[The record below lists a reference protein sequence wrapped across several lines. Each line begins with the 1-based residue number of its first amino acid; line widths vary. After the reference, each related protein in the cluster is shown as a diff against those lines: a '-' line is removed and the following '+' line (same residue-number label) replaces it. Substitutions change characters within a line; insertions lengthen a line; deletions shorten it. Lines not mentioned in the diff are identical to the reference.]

1 MGEPSSDTV
10 RDQLVSSQ
18 PRPAPRPNTVGMRG
32 VRSGLVST
40 CSVIT
45 AGTAAGAAGPAEY
58 CSVTTDIKTTNLN
71 SLSSPGTMMSC
82 LSLFSVL
89 SVRLTGGL
97 LAAFSVTDLVMLYWP
112 DFVTGVT
119 LVTFTVEFVR
129 GLELVTLTGIVRGLV
144 LVTLSGIVRGLVLVT
159 LSGILRGFVPVTLTG

>member
-1 MGEPSSDTV
+1 MNPSLRKGHLSHVWLLDQRISINFVITMLVVRLTVGEPSSDTV

-89 SVRLTGGL
+89 SV
-97 LAAFSVTDLVMLYWP
+97 TDLVMLYWP

-129 GLELVTLTGIVRGLV
+129 GLV
-144 LVTLSGIVRGLVLVT
+144 LVTLSGIVRG
-159 LSGILRGFVPVTLTG
+159 FVPVTLTG

>member
-1 MGEPSSDTV
+1 MNPSLRKGHLSHVWLLDHRRSINFVIRMLVVRLTVGEPSSDTV

-58 CSVTTDIKTTNLN
+58 CSVTTDIKTTNLK

-89 SVRLTGGL
+89 
-97 LAAFSVTDLVMLYWP
+97 SVTDLVMLYWP

-129 GLELVTLTGIVRGLV
+129 GLV
-144 LVTLSGIVRGLVLVT
+144 LVTLSGIVRG
-159 LSGILRGFVPVTLTG
+159 FVPVTLTG